1 MTGERVGP
9 KLHAVDGAMS
19 QRYRRDDNP
28 SLKKEELMSEAGSQK
43 EPSSILSV
51 LGEII
56 SFKIT
61 ADETGGSLC
70 VVELMAFPYNGPPPH
85 IHHREDESFYVIDG
99 AFSFL
104 LGDRTFEAGPGFF
117 CRVPKGTLHTYQN
130 VGAEPGKALV
140 ILTPAGFEKFWIQIA
155 KPVTN
160 LTGPTGPPDPETIAR
175 LMSLAPK
182 YGLEVKV
189 P

>member
-1 MTGERVGP
+1 MREPEVQIGP
-9 KLHAVDGAMS
+9 VKGRRKSWRKLAH
-19 QRYRRDDNP
+19 R
-28 SLKKEELMSEAGSQK
+28 KK
-43 EPSSILSV
+43 SSIVSV

-61 ADETGGSLC
+61 GEETGGSLC
-70 VVELMAFPYNGPPPH
+70 VVELTALPRNGPPPH
-85 IHHREDESFYVIDG
+85 IHHREDESFYILDG

-104 LGDRTFEAGPGFF
+104 LEDHTTEAGPGFL

-130 VGAEPGKALV
+130 IGTQPGKALV
-140 ILTPAGFEKFWIQIA
+140 ILTPAGFEKFWMEIGN
-155 KPVTN
+155 PVTS

-175 LMSLAPK
+175 LMGLAPK
-182 YGLEVKV
+182 YGLEVKA